1 MLATTRA
8 NFKSQGHSIRLQL
21 PKLHKSQHEII
32 HGWRRFNIAVCGRRF
47 GKDVLDRDRAVTA
60 ALAGWPVGWW
70 EPTYRSLLDNW
81 KILRSLLAPVSTQ
94 ISQQEHII
102 DLVTGGKL
110 EMWSA
115 DNPDAGRG
123 RRYKR
128 VVINEAATVKDLEYT
143 WSAVIRPTLMDFAG
157 DAILSGT
164 PKGLNFYYSLYQAAE
179 SNPDWSRWH
188 YPTSA
193 NPFIR
198 PSEIQAAQADL
209 PERVFKQEILAEF
222 LSDGAY
228 FQGVDGA
235 AIIEQPDQPE
245 QHAGHYLVMGVD
257 WALSQDYTVLT
268 VACRDCHRVVDWDRF
283 NRIDFTYQREKLVGL
298 ADKWGASVLAERNS
312 IGEPNLEMLRER
324 VKLLTGPDNRP
335 GFNTTATTKPGLIQG
350 LAMALEKG
358 EFQCPQDYADEL
370 RVYQVETL
378 TGGHPKF
385 GAPPGQHDDRVISL
399 ALAWQAMSRLGVFF
413 G

>member
-8 NFKSQGHSIRLQL
+8 NFKSRETTINLRLPRLHTAQG
-21 PKLHKSQHEII
+21 EIKR
-32 HGWRRFNIAVCGRRF
+32 GWRRFNIAVCGRRF
-47 GKDVLDRDRAVTA
+47 GKDVFDRDRAITA
-60 ALAGWPVGWW
+60 CLAGWPVGWW

-81 KILRSLLAPVSTQ
+81 KILRSLLQPISTQ

-102 DLVTGGKL
+102 DLVTGGRL

-123 RRYKR
+123 RKYKR
-128 VVINEAATVKDLEYT
+128 VVINEAATIKDLEYT
-143 WSAVIRPTLMDFAG
+143 WAAVIRPTLMDYSG

-164 PKGLNFYYSLYQAAE
+164 PKGLNFYYTLYQSAE

-188 YPTSA
+188 FTTA
-193 NPFIR
+193 DNPHIKA
-198 PSEIQAAQADL
+198 SEIEAARLDL
-209 PERVFKQEILAEF
+209 PERVYRQEVLAEF

-228 FQGVDGA
+228 FQGVDQA
-235 AIIEQPDQPE
+235 AVIAHPDDPE
-245 QHAGHYLVMGVD
+245 AHKGHYIVMGVD

-268 VACRDCHRVVDWDRF
+268 VACRDCHKVVDWDRF
-283 NRIDFTYQREKLVGL
+283 NKIDFTYQREKLVGL
-298 ADKWGASVLAERNS
+298 AHKWDAAVMAERNS

-335 GFNTTATTKPGLIQG
+335 GFNTTSTTKPGLIQG
-350 LAMALEKG
+350 LANALERS
-358 EFQCPQDYADEL
+358 EFQVPADYADEL

-378 TGGHPKF
+378 AGGHPKF
-385 GAPPGQHDDRVISL
+385 SAPEGQHDDRVISL
-399 ALAWQAMSRLGVFF
+399 ALAWYAMSRVGVFF
-413 G
+413 A